1 MIIDKNNS
9 REVTLGN
16 GSVLMGI
23 GTINGKEIAYFIHE
37 HTNPSPVVGE
47 YNNEFAGE
55 KAEDLPVKCVV
66 LRFEGKEALKSI
78 DIMIEDLQKIRE
90 NLSKECEVESEHI

>member
-37 HTNPSPVVGE
+37 HTHPAPVVGE
-47 YNNEFAGE
+47 CNNEFAGE
-55 KAEDLPVKCVV
+55 KAEDLPIKCVA

>member
-1 MIIDKNNS
+1 MITDKNNS
-9 REVTLGN
+9 REITLGN

-23 GTINGKEIAYFIHE
+23 GTINDKEIAYFMHE
-37 HTNPSPVVGE
+37 HTHPSPVVGE
-47 YNNEFAGE
+47 YNDEFAGE
-55 KAEDLPVKCVV
+55 KAEDLPVKCVA

-90 NLSKECEVESEHI
+90 NLINECKVKND

>member
-1 MIIDKNNS
+1 MITDKNNS
-9 REVTLGN
+9 REITLGN

-23 GTINGKEIAYFIHE
+23 GTINDKEIAYFIHE
-37 HTNPSPVVGE
+37 NTNPNPKVGE
-47 YNNEFAGE
+47 HNNEFAGE
-55 KAEDLPVKCVV
+55 KAEDLPVKCVA

-90 NLSKECEVESEHI
+90 NLISECEVQND

>member
-1 MIIDKNNS
+1 MITDKNNI
-9 REVTLGN
+9 REITFGN

-23 GTINGKEIAYFIHE
+23 GTINDKEIAYFIHE
-37 HTNPSPVVGE
+37 HTHPSPTVGE
-47 YNNEFAGE
+47 YNDEFAGE
-55 KAEDLPVKCVV
+55 KAEDLPVKCVA

>member
-37 HTNPSPVVGE
+37 HTHPSPVVGE
-47 YNNEFAGE
+47 HNNEFAGE
-55 KAEDLPVKCVV
+55 KAEDLPVKCVA

-78 DIMIEDLQKIRE
+78 DMLIEDLQKIRE
-90 NLSKECEVESEHI
+90 NLIGESESNEEN

>member
-37 HTNPSPVVGE
+37 HTHPSSVVGE

-55 KAEDLPVKCVV
+55 KAEDLPVQCVV

>member
-1 MIIDKNNS
+1 MITDKNNL
-9 REVTLGN
+9 REITFGN

-23 GTINGKEIAYFIHE
+23 GTISGKEIAYFIHE
-37 HTNPSPVVGE
+37 HTNPNPKVGE
-47 YNNEFAGE
+47 HNNEFAGE
-55 KAEDLPVKCVV
+55 KAEDLPVKCVA

-78 DIMIEDLQKIRE
+78 GIMIEDLQKIRE

>member
-37 HTNPSPVVGE
+37 HTNPNPKVGE
-47 YNNEFAGE
+47 HNNEFAGE
-55 KAEDLPVKCVV
+55 KAEDLPVKCVA

-78 DIMIEDLQKIRE
+78 DMLIEDLQKIRE
-90 NLSKECEVESEHI
+90 NLIGESESNEEN

>member
-37 HTNPSPVVGE
+37 HTHPSPVVGE

-55 KAEDLPVKCVV
+55 KAEDL
-66 LRFEGKEALKSI
+66 
-78 DIMIEDLQKIRE
+78 QKIRE
-90 NLSKECEVESEHI
+90 NLRKDCEVESEHI

>member
-37 HTNPSPVVGE
+37 HTHPSPVVGE

-55 KAEDLPVKCVV
+55 KAEDLPVKCVA

-78 DIMIEDLQKIRE
+78 DMLIEDLQKIRE
-90 NLSKECEVESEHI
+90 NLIGESESNEEN

>member
-1 MIIDKNNS
+1 MAFKRLNDLKLIEEYCCKPVN
-9 REVTLGN
+9 ETCP
-16 GSVLMGI
+16 
-23 GTINGKEIAYFIHE
+23 IHK
-37 HTNPSPVVGE
+37 TC
-47 YNNEFAGE
+47 YDNEFAGE
-55 KAEDLPVKCVV
+55 KAEDLPVKCVA